1 MRDDN
6 IAGRGWL
13 NAFKLLCSH
22 GSGLSP
28 HPLLVVGPV
37 LAEAG
42 VGLGLGGILDVG
54 IVQKILNSQQN
65 LFDGDRGP
73 PVFLLVQN

>member
-1 MRDDN
+1 MVVNLLSRGVLYDMRNDN
-6 IAGRGWL
+6 VVGPG
-13 NAFKLLCSH
+13 NAVNLLCRH

-37 LAEAG
+37 LTEAG

-54 IVQKILNSQQN
+54 VVQEILDS
-65 LFDGDRGP
+65 
-73 PVFLLVQN
+73 